1 LNILTTNFGNGFYHS
16 FYGNVNYRI
25 LKPNELFNSFTAG
38 LTQYYEF
45 DNRTGMLQTNRL
57 NLVFNTENKKNDF
70 LGFAVNTRPFLTY
83 DFYEPR
89 SENEK
94 RFVQIPEQIQ
104 FYFFLSQNYN
114 RKLAIDFNP
123 YFTFLNERE
132 RVVYNIFFSPRYRRI
147 Y

>member
-1 LNILTTNFGNGFYHS
+1 
-16 FYGNVNYRI
+16 
-25 LKPNELFNSFTAG
+25 
-38 LTQYYEF
+38 
-45 DNRTGMLQTNRL
+45 MLQANRL
-57 NLVFNTENKKNDF
+57 NLIFNTENKKNDF
-70 LGFAVNTRPFLTY
+70 IGFTVNTRPFVTY

-132 RVVYNIFFSPRYRRI
+132 RVKILMENQKLVLQELDKDGNGECQISCC
-147 Y
+147 